1 VRRAL
6 TTAVV
11 VVVAVVLQVTLV
23 NRLPLPYGAVPS
35 IVLILVAAAAVTDGP
50 LAGAITGFAAGLTLD
65 IAPPGSHLVGEY
77 ALVYCLVGYACGHAV
92 QLRDAGTLPVVLI
105 AAAGAAAGEAASAM
119 LGLMFSDPE
128 VTWAAIKDVLPAAV
142 IYDVLLTPFAYG
154 LLTRLRPVTET
165 DWGRASRR
173 AFGGAA
179 PAFGAAGQTG
189 NAFRGAGA
197 GLSAAAFSG
206 GGALAGLG
214 GTGGRG
220 GTGVRLAGGG
230 NTPRLKLTG
239 LTSPAFRPPAP
250 RREAKLKLAGLTTP
264 AFRPPAPRREAKLK
278 LAGLTSPALTPKM
291 PRRETKLNLARSGPS
306 HTRPAS
312 SRPVRMSF
320 GTRRGGAIG
329 GTSRRPVLTR
339 ENARTPRFHQG
350 RGPLALLAH
359 LLRPR
364 QHAATPG
371 RGWLKVKPP
380 PKRRAPKSPSRKW
393 LSSKPSGGMRKRRY
407 VQKNWVRSSRRRR
420 ARSRLGGWR

>member
-11 VVVAVVLQVTLV
+11 LVVAVVLQVTLV
-23 NRLPLPYGAVPS
+23 NRVPLPYGAVPS
-35 IVLILVAAAAVTDGP
+35 LVLIVVAAASVQGGGAAGGGP
-50 LAGAITGFAAGLTLD
+50 VVGAITGFAAGLALD

-77 ALVYCLVGYACGHAV
+77 ALVYCLVGYACGHAA
-92 QLRDAGTLPVVLI
+92 QLKDVGTLPVVLI

-154 LLTRLRPVTET
+154 LMTRLRPVADI
-165 DWGRASRR
+165 DWGKAGRR
-173 AFGGAA
+173 AFGG
-179 PAFGAAGQTG
+179 GAWRPSASP
-189 NAFRGAGA
+189 RGY
-197 GLSAAAFSG
+197 G
-206 GGALAGLG
+206 GPGRPLVSWGGLG
-214 GTGGRG
+214 GIAPPGWYGQH
-220 GTGVRLAGGG
+220 GTGVRLAGG
-230 NTPRLKLTG
+230 NTPRLKLAG
-239 LTSPAFRPPAP
+239 LTSPAFRPPVP

-264 AFRPPAPRREAKLK
+264 AFRPPVPRREAKLK

-291 PRRETKLNLARSGPS
+291 PRRDTKLNRARSGPS
-306 HTRPAS
+306 HTRPSS
-312 SRPVRMSF
+312 SRPVRMTF
-320 GTRRGGAIG
+320 GARRGGAIG
-329 GTSRRPVLTR
+329 GTARRPVMTR

-364 QHAATPG
+364 RHAASPG

-380 PKRRAPKSPSRKW
+380 PKRRAPKSPGRKW

-420 ARSRLGGWR
+420 TRSRLGGWR

>member
-11 VVVAVVLQVTLV
+11 LVVTVVLQVTLV
-23 NRLPLPYGAVPS
+23 NRMPLPYGAVPS
-35 IVLILVAAAAVTDGP
+35 LVLIVVAAASVTDGP
-50 LAGAITGFAAGLTLD
+50 VVGAITGFVAGLALD

-77 ALVYCLVGYACGHAV
+77 ALVYCLVGYACGHAA
-92 QLRDAGTLPVVLI
+92 QLKDAGTLPVVLI

-142 IYDVLLTPFAYG
+142 IYDVLLSPFAYG
-154 LLTRLRPVTET
+154 LMTRLRPVAEI
-165 DWGRASRR
+165 DWGKAGRR
-173 AFGGAA
+173 AFGGAG
-179 PAFGAAGQTG
+179 PAFGAVGLAG
-189 NAFRGAGA
+189 APLRGGGAA

-206 GGALAGLG
+206 GGALGGHG

-220 GTGVRLAGGG
+220 GTGVRLAGG
-230 NTPRLKLTG
+230 NTPRLKLAG
-239 LTSPAFRPPAP
+239 LTSPAFRPPVP

-264 AFRPPAPRREAKLK
+264 AFRPPVPRRVAKLK
-278 LAGLTSPALTPKM
+278 LAGLTSPALTPRM

-312 SRPVRMSF
+312 SRPVRMTF
-320 GTRRGGAIG
+320 GARRGGAIG
-329 GTSRRPVLTR
+329 GTARRPVMTR
-339 ENARTPRFHQG
+339 QNARTPRFHQG

-364 QHAATPG
+364 PHTAAPG

-380 PKRRAPKSPSRKW
+380 PKRRAPKSPGRKW

-420 ARSRLGGWR
+420 TRSRLGGWR